1 MGKRIA
7 WALVLFL
14 VPLSVT
20 MGAVWFQQ
28 IGSGMAGYWKCDDT
42 AAPTTDSSGTVPP
55 NNGAWNSTVTAL
67 TGAANTPAA
76 TSWSNGCLQFAATNA
91 QVSVPG
97 TAALTLTGDFTVS
110 FWMYPDA
117 DGGDWQRLVGKGNAT
132 DRTFGVWRYPNADHR
147 ILFQQYNAGSGVINI
162 TTAATTPN
170 TAWTHVAAR
179 ISGNNATVFLNGSST
194 NGATGTR
201 SGPPSAQTA
210 DPVTF
215 AYAGFHTSFPG
226 RLTDIRLYDRALS
239 DADIA
244 ALAAGSQGPSAPTNL
259 AASLATGQ
267 VSLTWTAPAGGAYVY
282 NVKRSTVSGG
292 PYTTIASN
300 VSATSYTDTTF
311 VNGTT
316 YYYVVSG
323 VTYGEGPNSNEV
335 SGTPGLVVSSPT
347 SLSVNE
353 RGGVTSFTVTIY
365 GPALTGSFQV
375 PITSPNP
382 GQVQVSAGGA
392 SSSTVT
398 LTFSAGGSTSQQVT
412 VTGFDDSIAG
422 DPQTVVLSVGPVQ
435 SSSDTNYPNGYAIS
449 SVSVSV
455 LEADNPGILVSPVS
469 GPVVDGGVPVTFSVT
484 LNSKPAAS
492 VSPVTAGTVVL
503 DVSNSAPQVC
513 TVSPPQ
519 LSFDDTNWNLPQQVT
534 ITPLNDNGQNP
545 GVFLAV
551 KTVTVTLSL
560 DPATSDPV
568 YAAMTPAPVSAPFV
582 DPYATPTLPKVWG
595 GSGGGGC
602 GLLGLEA
609 GLLLLLLRP
618 RRFR

>member
-1 MGKRIA
+1 MGIGRQLFLAFVAILACGWASAA
-7 WALVLFL
+7 WAQE
-14 VPLSVT
+14 T
-20 MGAVWFQQ
+20 
-28 IGSGMAGYWKCDDT
+28 GSGLVGYYRLDDT
-42 AAPTTDSSGTVPP
+42 AGPAKDSALSNDLSWGGAPTPSTDVPAGMTFPDPRSLNFNGSTDYASRASLASLAAGNTPHSIAAWVKITALPANRAWILLLGNPAGGAHHWLINSSGGT
-55 NNGAWNSTVTAL
+55 
-67 TGAANTPAA
+67 
-76 TSWSNGCLQFAATNA
+76 QFGVWGGG
-91 QVSVPG
+91 QVQPVLSVG
-97 TAALTLTGDFTVS
+97 TWQHLAMTFDGTTLTG
-110 FWMYPDA
+110 Y
-117 DGGDWQRLVGKGNAT
+117 
-132 DRTFGVWRYPNADHR
+132 
-147 ILFQQYNAGSGVINI
+147 
-162 TTAATTPN
+162 
-170 TAWTHVAAR
+170 
-179 ISGNNATVFLNGSST
+179 LNGAPLASNPSVGASFNLAGVALSLAQSQIGENFF
-194 NGATGTR
+194 NGLLDDVR
-201 SGPPSAQTA
+201 
-210 DPVTF
+210 V
-215 AYAGFHTSFPG
+215 
-226 RLTDIRLYDRALS
+226 YDRPLTSAEV
-239 DADIA
+239 A
-244 ALAAGSQGPSAPTNL
+244 ALAAGGEGPGAPTNL
-259 AASLATGQ
+259 VATPGTGQ
-267 VSLTWTAPAGGAYVY
+267 ISLTWTAPAGGAYVY

-292 PYTTIASN
+292 PYTTLASG
-300 VSATSYTDTTF
+300 VATTSYTDTAGL

-323 VTYGEGPNSNEV
+323 VTYGEGPNSNEA
-335 SGTPGLVVSSPT
+335 SGTAGLVVSSPT

-435 SSSDTNYPNGYAIS
+435 SSSDTNYPNGYPIS

-469 GPVVDGGVPVTFSVT
+469 GPVVDGGGPVTFSVT
-484 LNSKPAAS
+484 LNSKPVAS

-519 LSFDDTNWNLPQQVT
+519 LSFDDTNWNLPHLVT

-545 GVFLAV
+545 GVFFAV
-551 KTVTVTLSL
+551 KTVTVILSP

-568 YAAMTPAPVSAPFV
+568 YAAMAPASLSAPFV
-582 DPYATPTLPKVWG
+582 DPYAPPTLPKVWG
-595 GSGGGGC
+595 GSGSGGGC
-602 GLLGLEA
+602 GLSGLEA
-609 GLLLLLLRP
+609 LVPLGILAAC
-618 RRFR
+618 RRRRRRR